1 MSSNALLPPSA
12 GSCIRVPWTSSVSL
26 HRFVW
31 VIQLDVGFGTAPRS
45 DCDRASLTIWLR
57 KLDISVRGSESG
69 APASSPDE
77 QMLDSLVASIGGEMT
92 PKGVLL
98 CFFSVLG
105 DLLFCMI
112 NDCVFGVGKGR
123 SDELTR

>member
-12 GSCIRVPWTSSVSL
+12 GNCIRVPWTSSVSL

-31 VIQLDVGFGTAPRS
+31 AIQLGVSVGTGTRS
-45 DCDRASLTIWLR
+45 DCDRASLSIWLR
-57 KLDISVRGSESG
+57 KLDISVIGCESG

-77 QMLDSLVASIGGEMT
+77 QLLDWLVASGRGGMT

-98 CFFSVLG
+98 WFFPVFG

-112 NDCVFGVGKGR
+112 NDYVEEV
-123 SDELTR
+123 

>member
-12 GSCIRVPWTSSVSL
+12 GSWPRVPWTSSVAL

-31 VIQLDVGFGTAPRS
+31 AIQLDVGVSSGPRS
-45 DCDRASLTIWLR
+45 DCDRAALSVWLR
-57 KLDISVRGSESG
+57 KLDISVCGSESG
-69 APASSPDE
+69 TLASSSDE
-77 QMLDSLVASIGGEMT
+77 QMLDWLVASVRGGMT

-98 CFFSVLG
+98 WFFPVFG

-112 NDCVFGVGKGR
+112 NECVEEV
-123 SDELTR
+123 